1 HNELSEQF
9 SCKDFR
15 TWASSRFALTN
26 LPSVYEQ
33 IANSR
38 TKKWESTLSK
48 CVATELGNT
57 PTVCRKYYIHP
68 KLFTVKND
76 EKACE
81 KLINRVRS
89 LHSEDCTQLTHLLP
103 VEKLLLDVIS
113 SECA

>member
-1 HNELSEQF
+1 M
-9 SCKDFR
+9 
-15 TWASSRFALTN
+15 
-26 LPSVYEQ
+26 
-33 IANSR
+33 
-38 TKKWESTLSK
+38 
-48 CVATELGNT
+48 
-57 PTVCRKYYIHP
+57 
-68 KLFTVKND
+68 KND